1 MAARLGGGTY
11 ARGETERT
19 LEYAVAASLALHA
32 VLLLTFP
39 DLTFLSRQAAPIPA
53 PLVVRLAEE
62 KPQSA
67 PVVEEPA
74 PVLEAPSAPP
84 ESEPAWALTPK
95 PKPKPKPKPVARA
108 RPLPEAERAAPP
120 PPAAAPA
127 AVVEAAPATAPSP
140 VASVAPQR
148 LAPEP
153 TADQGDDA
161 MLAQYRLAVIAA
173 ARRYKRYPR
182 AALDNNWN
190 GKAEVR
196 MTIGANGVI
205 ASMSIKS
212 SSGHDILD
220 RQALDMI
227 RKAKPLTP
235 IPESLR
241 GREFAVDIPVIFS
254 LEEPNS

>member
-1 MAARLGGGTY
+1 MAAQLGGGTY
-11 ARGETERT
+11 ARGETGRT

-32 VLLLTFP
+32 MLLLAFP
-39 DLTFLSRQAAPIPA
+39 HLSFFSRQAAPIPA

-67 PVVEEPA
+67 PAPVVEEPA
-74 PVLEAPSAPP
+74 PVLEAPSVLPA
-84 ESEPAWALTPK
+84 SEPEWAL
-95 PKPKPKPKPVARA
+95 KPKPKPKPVARA
-108 RPLPEAERAAPP
+108 RPLPEAERAAPTP
-120 PPAAAPA
+120 QAAVPAAT
-127 AVVEAAPATAPSP
+127 VEAAPATAPSP
-140 VASVAPQR
+140 FASVAPLR
-148 LAPEP
+148 SAPEP
-153 TADQGDDA
+153 TADQGNDA
-161 MLAQYRLAVIAA
+161 MLAQYRLAIIAA

-182 AALDNNWN
+182 AALDNNWI

-196 MTIGANGVI
+196 MAIGANGMI

-220 RQALDMI
+220 REALDMI

-241 GREFAVDIPVIFS
+241 GRDFAVDIPVIFS